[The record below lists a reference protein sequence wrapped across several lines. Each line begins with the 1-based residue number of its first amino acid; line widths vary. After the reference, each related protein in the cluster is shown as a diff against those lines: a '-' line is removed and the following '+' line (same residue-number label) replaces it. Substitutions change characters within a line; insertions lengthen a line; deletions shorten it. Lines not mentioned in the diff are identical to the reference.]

1 MTMKNNNITLNFWED
16 RYTKNETGW
25 DIGHISTPIK
35 NYIDQLT
42 NFNLKILI
50 PGAGNSY
57 EAEYLWKKGF
67 KNVYL
72 LDITKVPLANFKT
85 RVPDFPEEQIIH
97 SDFFKLNDAF
107 DLVIEQTFFCA
118 INPNLRNDYAHKMN
132 EIIKNNGKLVGLFFD
147 FELTQQGP
155 PFGGCKT
162 EYINTFSKYFKIKT
176 LKTALNSIKSRH
188 NKELFFIF
196 EKTSKA

>member
-155 PFGGCKT
+155 PFGGCKR